1 MTILFFCFLLFA
13 LWCVGLVG
21 VAATVAFILGD
32 SRWRYVTG
40 GLTLVIFLTSAIFI
54 IAAML
59 SGIPLL

>member
-1 MTILFFCFLLFA
+1 MTILLFCFLLFA
-13 LWCVGLVG
+13 LWVVGLCG

-40 GLTLVIFLTSAIFI
+40 AFSLVVFVATAILI
-54 IAAML
+54 IAAMV